1 MIRNIKAVTGSC
13 YLSML
18 FLGIGGAVVG
28 AAARN
33 IGLTPS
39 QIGLIIAIQNVGFG
53 LAVWLSGALSDTT
66 SKPRLL
72 LIGSL
77 ILGFG
82 FLTFYVSPLFGV
94 NLGVMFIIGIGMGVF
109 EGITDAL
116 LFDLHEARAPYH
128 INVNHFFVTFG
139 AALIAFYLIFLE
151 DRWRVAMVQSGVAIL
166 LLAGFFALA
175 RVEQRNTPQPS
186 YRERMRAITSSPLLT
201 RLFVISVVLVGADV
215 AAMGIM
221 TTYLVELRGFSQ
233 LGSKVAL
240 VIFLAGVAS
249 GRLVIGRFADV
260 ARIPRILLMLFGL
273 ATVTFTVLFGLN
285 LGPLTYV
292 VAYLAGLTM
301 SALLPLILAYAG
313 ARYREMAGTVMGAIK
328 VAFPIGGAIT
338 PFLIGLAAAA
348 FSLQAAVMILPF
360 SMAMGFVLALPV
372 AASTRVATAEA

>member
-1 MIRNIKAVTGSC
+1 MIRNTKAITASC
-13 YLSML
+13 YLAML

-33 IGLTPS
+33 IGLTPG
-39 QIGLIIAIQNVGFG
+39 QIGLIIAVQNVGFG
-53 LAVWLSGALSDTT
+53 LAVWLAGALSDTT

-72 LIGSL
+72 LLGSL

-94 NLGVMFIIGIGMGVF
+94 NLAVMFVIGIGMGVF

-128 INVNHFFVTFG
+128 ININHFFVTFG
-139 AALIAFYLIFLE
+139 SLLIALYLIFLE
-151 DRWRVAMVQSGVAIL
+151 DRWRVAMVQSGVVIL

-175 RVEQRNTPQPS
+175 RVEQRSAPQAG
-186 YRERMRAITSSPLLT
+186 YRERMRAIASSPLLT

-221 TTYLVELRGFSQ
+221 TTYLVELRGFTQ
-233 LGSKVAL
+233 VGSKLAL
-240 VIFLAGVAS
+240 VLFLAGIAT

-260 ARIPRILLMLFGL
+260 ARIPRILLLMFGL
-273 ATVTFTVLFGLN
+273 ATVTFTALFGLA

-301 SALLPLILAYAG
+301 SAILPLILAYAG
-313 ARYREMAGTVMGAIK
+313 ARYREMSGTVMGAIK
-328 VAFPIGGAIT
+328 VAFPIGGVMT
-338 PFLIGLAAAA
+338 PFLIGLASTAL
-348 FSLQAAVMILPF
+348 SLQAAVMILPL
-360 SMAMGFVLALPV
+360 SMAAGFVLALPI
-372 AASTRVATAEA
+372 AARRSQSTF